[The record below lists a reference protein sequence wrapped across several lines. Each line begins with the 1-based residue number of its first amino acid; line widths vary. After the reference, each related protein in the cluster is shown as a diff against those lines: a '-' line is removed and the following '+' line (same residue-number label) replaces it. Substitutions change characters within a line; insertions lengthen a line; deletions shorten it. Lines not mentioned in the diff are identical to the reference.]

1 MKLQSIQAVEQK
13 LMLQTYARNPYLF
26 VSGEGVYLRDEN
38 GDDYLDLLSGIGCSA
53 LGYRHPAME
62 AAILKQGA
70 NLIHT
75 SNLFYTEH
83 TAELALRLTEIS
95 GLDRVYFCNSG
106 TEAWEAA
113 LKLARAHA
121 GLLRSEG
128 KTIGT
133 KILALDHSFHG
144 RTMGAVSTTSKDKYR
159 EPFNPLIPGV
169 EFVAFNDIADLRAK
183 FSSGSGTDFCA
194 VCLEPIQGEGGINP
208 VTQEFFAECRALCDS
223 TGALLLV
230 DEIQSGL
237 GRTGK
242 WFAYQH
248 YGIRPDVTTL
258 AKPLA
263 GGIPMGTMLCT
274 EEAAR
279 AITPGMHGTTF
290 GGNPFACAVAIAV
303 IDAIRDDS
311 EAMLAHITKVGDYFK
326 SRLQALVENHPAVK
340 EVRGLGLMLGLELHS
355 ADLATKIAHEM
366 MQNRIIVNRTS
377 DTVLRFLPPYILQ
390 KKHVDITVDK
400 LDHLLQLHQEGH
412 AEPGAS
418 TSNHD
423 HIDASPILAGGTT
436 HG

>member
-1 MKLQSIQAVEQK
+1 MKLQSIQAAEQK

-62 AAILKQGA
+62 AAILKQGT

-75 SNLFYTEH
+75 SNLFYHEH
-83 TAELALRLTEIS
+83 TAELAQRLTEIS
-95 GLDRVYFCNSG
+95 GLDRVFFCNSG

-128 KTIGT
+128 KSIGT
-133 KILALDHSFHG
+133 KVLALDHSFHG

-183 FSSGSGTDFCA
+183 FLSGSGTDFCA
-194 VCLEPIQGEGGINP
+194 ICLEPIQGEGGINP
-208 VTQEFFAECRALCDS
+208 VSQEFFQAARDLCDS

-263 GGIPMGTMLCT
+263 GGVPMGTMMCT

-279 AITPGMHGTTF
+279 AFTPGMHGTTF

-311 EAMLAHITKVGDYFK
+311 EAMLAHITRVGDYFK
-326 SRLQALVENHPAVK
+326 SRLQELVALHPAVK
-340 EVRGLGLMLGLELHS
+340 EVRGLGLMIGLELHS
-355 ADLATKIAHEM
+355 AELATKIAHEM
-366 MQNRIIVNRTS
+366 MQNRIILNRTS
-377 DTVLRFLPPYILQ
+377 ETVLRFLPPYILQ
-390 KKHVDITVDK
+390 KQHVDIAVDK
-400 LDHLLQLHQEGH
+400 LDHLLQLHQDGH
-412 AEPGAS
+412 AEPGAPA
-418 TSNHD
+418 SNHD
-423 HIDASPILAGGTT
+423 HIEASPILAGGTT